1 MIQDKGGLQ
10 EMVSILG
17 RRGQTIY
24 GRQSIVETCTKAGV
38 ILIDDPDDERH
49 DENSQESLERFLL
62 EYSKLGPGARL
73 TLLTLLILSKQYE
86 ATLPEELTSKKKSL
100 VDLMSLLSDFM
111 NR

>member
-1 MIQDKGGLQ
+1 MNRDEAGLQ

-38 ILIDDPDDERH
+38 ILVDNPDDERY
-49 DENSQESLERFLL
+49 DENSQESLKRFLL
-62 EYSKLGPGARL
+62 EYSKLGPAARL
-73 TLLTLLILSKQYE
+73 TLMILSKQYE
-86 ATLPEELTSKKKSL
+86 ADLPEELTRKKKSL
-100 VDLMSLLSDFM
+100 VDIVSLLSDFM

>member
-1 MIQDKGGLQ
+1 MNQDETGLQ

-24 GRQSIVETCTKAGV
+24 GTQSIVETCTKAGV

-62 EYSKLGPGARL
+62 EYSKLGPAAR
-73 TLLTLLILSKQYE
+73 LTLLILSKQYE
-86 ATLPEELTSKKKSL
+86 ATLPKELTRKKKSL
-100 VDLMSLLSDFM
+100 VDLVGLLSDFVAK
-111 NR
+111 

>member
-1 MIQDKGGLQ
+1 MNQDETGLR

-38 ILIDDPDDERH
+38 ILIDTPDDERH
-49 DENSQESLERFLL
+49 SENSRKSLERFLL

-73 TLLTLLILSKQYE
+73 TLLILSKQYE
-86 ATLPEELTSKKKSL
+86 TALPEELTRKKKSL
-100 VDLMSLLSDFM
+100 VDLVSLLSDFM
-111 NR
+111 NQ

>member
-1 MIQDKGGLQ
+1 MNQDRTGLQ

-38 ILIDDPDDERH
+38 ILVDDPDEERY
-49 DENSQESLERFLL
+49 DENSQESLKRFLL
-62 EYSKLGPGARL
+62 EYSKLGPAAR
-73 TLLTLLILSKQYE
+73 LTLLILSKQYE

-100 VDLMSLLSDFM
+100 VDLVSLLSDFM
-111 NR
+111 NQ

>member
-1 MIQDKGGLQ
+1 MNQDRTGLQ

-62 EYSKLGPGARL
+62 EYSKLGPAARL
-73 TLLTLLILSKQYE
+73 TLLIVSKQYD
-86 ATLPEELTSKKKSL
+86 ATLPEELTRKKKSL
-100 VDLMSLLSDFM
+100 VDIMSLLSDFM
-111 NR
+111 NQ